1 MRHEL
6 TKQGLMRKWPFIIL
20 IVGIIGLVLAFIIGQ
35 FLPSMRTTTSD
46 IAVNINDPATIKH
59 GEYVARTADC
69 IACHTT
75 LDGEDFAGGLPMLT
89 PLGAIYS
96 TNITPDK
103 ETGIGNYSLVD
114 FTNAVKHGVAPGNKA
129 LYPAMPYPSYQIM
142 PDEDMAAM
150 YAYFMSEVKAVNE
163 PNIKSELPPVANW
176 RWPLAYWQALF
187 APKREFVPEASD
199 TVLARGQYLVEGPGH
214 CGSCHTGRGIGFQ
227 EIALTN
233 ADSEEYLSG
242 AVIDGWRA
250 KSIRGEHRGL
260 ATWNVE
266 DLNLFFKTGR
276 TDTTAAFGA
285 MAEVVEH
292 STQYM
297 TDSDLNAMSSYLKTL
312 SPAPN
317 KEVTLPVK
325 KDVTTDK
332 LLAGNY
338 DSRGALLYVE
348 YCTVCHR
355 ADGKGVPRIFPA
367 LDGNSAVFSKNADS
381 VLQITLGGGRMPDT
395 PHDRMAFTMP
405 EFTNLA
411 DADVAE
417 VVNYVRNSWTNQA
430 PEITVTDVVKMR
442 AFLAKKPKT
451 GTDIAPNLS
460 VDSANSINT
469 VAQGAK

>member
-1 MRHEL
+1 M
-6 TKQGLMRKWPFIIL
+6 KKWPLIIL
-20 IVGIIGLVLAFIIGQ
+20 ITAIIGLALAFVIGQ
-35 FLPSMRTTTSD
+35 LLPNMRTTNSD
-46 IAVNINDPATIKH
+46 INVNITDPALIKQ
-59 GEYVARTADC
+59 GAYVARTADC
-69 IACHTT
+69 VACHTV
-75 LDGEDFAGGLPMLT
+75 LGGEDYAGGLPMLT

-103 ETGIGNYSLVD
+103 TSGIGNYT
-114 FTNAVKHGVAPGNKA
+114 FNEFKNAVKHGVRSDNSA

-142 PDEDMAAM
+142 PDDDMAAM
-150 YAYFMSEVKAVNE
+150 YAFFMSDVKAVNK
-163 PNIKSELPPVANW
+163 PNLKSELPPIANW
-176 RWPLAYWQALF
+176 RWPLAYWQILF
-187 APKREFVPEASD
+187 DRKRDFVPETDDA
-199 TVLARGQYLVEGPGH
+199 VLARGQYLIEGPGH
-214 CGSCHTGRGIGFQ
+214 CGSCHTERGIGFQ

-260 ATWNVE
+260 GTWTVSE
-266 DLNLFFKTGR
+266 LNDFFKTGR

-297 TDSDLNAMSSYLKTL
+297 TDADLNAMSSYLKTL
-312 SPAPN
+312 TPAPN

-325 KDVTTDK
+325 KDVTTQK
-332 LLAGNY
+332 LLDGNY

-367 LDGNSAVFSKNADS
+367 LDGNSAVYAKNADS
-381 VLQITLGGGRMPDT
+381 VLQITLGGGRMPET

-411 DADVAE
+411 DADIAE

-430 PEITVTDVVKMR
+430 PEITVNDVVKMR
-442 AFLAKKPKT
+442 TFLAKKPKT
-451 GTDIAPNLS
+451 GTDIAPDLS
-460 VDSANSINT
+460 LNNVNSLD
-469 VAQGAK
+469 AAAKGAK

>member
-1 MRHEL
+1 MRSEIM
-6 TKQGLMRKWPFIIL
+6 KKWPMIIL
-20 IVGIIGLVLAFIIGQ
+20 IVAIIGLVLAFVIGQ
-35 FLPSMRTTTSD
+35 LLPNMRTTNND
-46 IAVNINDPATIKH
+46 LAVNINDPALIEH

-75 LDGEDFAGGLPMLT
+75 LDGDAYAGGLPMLT

-103 ETGIGNYSLVD
+103 ETGIGNYTLAD

-142 PDEDMAAM
+142 PNDDVAAM
-150 YAYFMSEVKAVNE
+150 YAYFMSAVE
-163 PNIKSELPPVANW
+163 PVEQANIKSELPPISNW

-187 APKREFVPEASD
+187 APKREFISEIDDA
-199 TVLARGQYLVEGPGH
+199 VLARGQYLVEGPGH

-227 EIALTN
+227 EVALTN

-260 ATWNVE
+260 GTWSVAE
-266 DLNLFFKTGR
+266 LNDFFKTGR

-285 MAEVVEH
+285 MAEVIEH

-297 TDSDLNAMSSYLKTL
+297 TEDDINAMSSYLKSL

-317 KEVTLPVK
+317 KEVMLPVK
-325 KDVTTDK
+325 KDVTTQK
-332 LLAGNY
+332 LLDGNY
-338 DSRGALLYVE
+338 DSRAALLYVE
-348 YCTVCHR
+348 YCTACHR

-381 VLQITLGGGRMPDT
+381 VLQITLGGGRMPET
-395 PHDRMAFTMP
+395 PHDRMAFSMP
-405 EFTNLA
+405 EFTNLS
-411 DADVAE
+411 DADVVE

-430 PEITVTDVVKMR
+430 PNIDIDDVVKMR

-451 GTDIAPNLS
+451 GTDIAPDLS
-460 VDSANSINT
+460 LDDLDA
-469 VAQGAK
+469 AEQGAN

>member
-1 MRHEL
+1 M
-6 TKQGLMRKWPFIIL
+6 KKWPLIIL
-20 IVGIIGLVLAFIIGQ
+20 IAAVIGLAVAFIIGQ
-35 FLPSMRTTTSD
+35 LLPNMRTTTSD
-46 IAVNINDPATIKH
+46 IEVNITDPALIEK
-59 GEYVARTADC
+59 GAYVARTGDC
-69 IACHTT
+69 VACHTV
-75 LDGEDFAGGLPMLT
+75 LGGEDYAGGLPMLT

-103 ETGIGNYSLVD
+103 ETGIGNYTFND
-114 FTNAVKHGVAPGNKA
+114 FKNAVKHGVAPGNKA

-150 YAYFMSEVKAVNE
+150 YAFFMSDVKAVNQ
-163 PNIKSELPPVANW
+163 PNLKSELPPVANW
-176 RWPLAYWQALF
+176 RWPLAYWQVLF
-187 APKREFVPEASD
+187 DRKRDFVPETDDA
-199 TVLARGQYLVEGPGH
+199 VLARGQYLVEGPGH
-214 CGSCHTGRGIGFQ
+214 CGSCHTERGIGYQ
-227 EIALTN
+227 EIALSN

-260 ATWNVE
+260 GTWTIAE
-266 DLNLFFKTGR
+266 LNDFFKTGR

-285 MAEVVEH
+285 MAEVVEL
-292 STQYM
+292 STQHM
-297 TDSDLNAMSSYLKTL
+297 TNDDINAMSSYLKSL

-317 KEVTLPVK
+317 KAVTLPAK
-325 KDVTTDK
+325 EDTTTEK

-338 DSRGALLYVE
+338 DSRGALLYTE

-355 ADGKGVPRIFPA
+355 ADGQGVPRIFPA
-367 LDGNSAVFSKNADS
+367 LDGNSAVYAKNADS
-381 VLQITLGGGRMPDT
+381 VLQITLGGGRMPET
-395 PHDRMAFTMP
+395 SHDRMAFTMP

-430 PEITVTDVVKMR
+430 PEIDINDVVKMR

-451 GTDIAPNLS
+451 GTDVAPDLN
-460 VDSANSINT
+460 VDAA
-469 VAQGAK
+469 AQGAK

>member
-1 MRHEL
+1 M
-6 TKQGLMRKWPFIIL
+6 KKWPLII
-20 IVGIIGLVLAFIIGQ
+20 IIAAVIGLAVAFIIGQ
-35 FLPSMRTTTSD
+35 LLPNMRTTSSD
-46 IAVNINDPATIKH
+46 IEVNITDPALIKH

-75 LDGEDFAGGLPMLT
+75 LGGETYAGGLPMLT

-103 ETGIGNYSLVD
+103 TTGIGNYTLND
-114 FTNAVKHGVAPGNKA
+114 FTNAVKHGVRSDNSA

-150 YAYFMSEVKAVNE
+150 YAYFMSDVKAVNQ
-163 PNIKSELPPVANW
+163 PNLKSELPPVANW

-187 APKREFVPEASD
+187 APKRDFIPESKD

-214 CGSCHTGRGIGFQ
+214 CGSCHTERGIGFQ

-233 ADSEEYLSG
+233 ADSAEYLSG

-260 ATWNVE
+260 GTWNVD
-266 DLNLFFKTGR
+266 DLSLFFKTGR

-297 TDSDLNAMSSYLKTL
+297 TDADLNAMSSYLKTL

-325 KDVTTDK
+325 QDVTTEK

-367 LDGNSAVFSKNADS
+367 LDGNSAVYSRNADS
-381 VLQITLGGGRMPDT
+381 VLQITLGGGRMPET
-395 PHDRMAFTMP
+395 PYDRMAFSMP
-405 EFTNLA
+405 EFTNLS

-430 PEITVTDVVKMR
+430 PEIGVDDVVKMR

-451 GTDIAPNLS
+451 GTDIAPDLS
-460 VDSANSINT
+460 ITA
-469 VAQGAK
+469 AAKGAK

>member
-1 MRHEL
+1 MRD
-6 TKQGLMRKWPFIIL
+6 GLMKRWPVIIV
-20 IVGIIGLVLAFIIGQ
+20 IAAINGLALAFIIGQ
-35 FLPSMRTTTSD
+35 LLPSLRTSD
-46 IAVNINDPATIKH
+46 SNLDVDITDPALIKK
-59 GEYVARTADC
+59 GEYVARTGDC
-69 IACHTT
+69 VACHTT
-75 LDGEDFAGGLPMLT
+75 LGGETYAGGLPMLT

-103 ETGIGNYSLVD
+103 DTGIGNYSFSD
-114 FTNAVKHGVAPGNKA
+114 FKNAVKHGVAPGNKA

-150 YAYFMSEVKAVNE
+150 YAYFMSAVE
-163 PNIKSELPPVANW
+163 PIKQANLKSELPPIANW
-176 RWPLAYWQALF
+176 RWPLAYWQVLF
-187 APKREFVPEASD
+187 DRKRDFVPETDDA
-199 TVLARGQYLVEGPGH
+199 VLARGQYLIEGPGH
-214 CGSCHTGRGIGFQ
+214 CGSCHTERGIGYQ

-260 ATWNVE
+260 GTWSVAE
-266 DLNLFFKTGR
+266 LNDFFKTGR

-297 TDSDLNAMSSYLKTL
+297 TEDDINAMSSYLKTL

-317 KEVTLPVK
+317 KEVTLPPK
-325 KDVTTDK
+325 EDVTTEK

-367 LDGNSAVFSKNADS
+367 LDGNSAVYAKNADS
-381 VLQITLGGGRMPDT
+381 VLQITLGGGRMPT
-395 PHDRMAFTMP
+395 TSHDRMAFTMP

-411 DADVAE
+411 DEDIAE

-430 PEITVTDVVKMR
+430 PEITVNDVVKMR

-451 GTDIAPNLS
+451 GTDIAPDLRI
-460 VDSANSINT
+460 DSDDA